1 MTGDGATRNTCP
13 TAAAANGRPPG
24 MRVTVGS
31 PEAND
36 LLIAAAKETAP
47 PAR

>member
-1 MTGDGATRNTCP
+1 MADGRIWWARAFP
-13 TAAAANGRPPG
+13 RSGL
-24 MRVTVGS
+24 RVTMGS

-36 LLIAAAKETAP
+36 LLITTAKETAP